1 VRYDGGEPNDRS
13 TDRPTDNVSRSARTN
28 EKEGSKQPAI
38 KNEPV
43 PTSTESGIVL
53 LPVARVLVP
62 PLLERR
68 RGVGAK
74 AVVTDASNVV
84 AMATIKSSRRPIM
97 VDSWFCLLP
106 HQTVKYRSENG
117 EPVVAAN
124 IEVSKLLAH
133 VSQVHMM

>member
-1 VRYDGGEPNDRS
+1 
-13 TDRPTDNVSRSARTN
+13 VSGSARTKN
-28 EKEGSKQPAI
+28 EKEQANNQPAI
-38 KNEPV
+38 ENVPV
-43 PTSTESGIVL
+43 PTSTESGIVVL
-53 LPVARVLVP
+53 LP

-68 RGVGAK
+68 RRGAGAK

-84 AMATIKSSRRPIM
+84 AMATIKSTRRRPIM
-97 VDSWFCLLP
+97 VVDSWFGLLP